1 MTRRLQRIPPARREN
16 NRKGG
21 RRGKICSLASW
32 QSNGQ
37 SQVFPDGSI
46 MLGLERRQKI
56 MELLRRERKVY
67 VAELAKLFHVTEE
80 TIRRDLEKLENQ
92 DLLRRSYG
100 GAVLSESTSEDLSYT
115 RRSAINSE
123 SKLRIADKAVELIHD
138 GDTIMMD
145 SSTTCQALLQ
155 QLKGQRSITVITN
168 SIRLM
173 NDFMNSGFQ
182 MICTGGK
189 MRESSCALTG
199 STAYQTLH
207 NYFVDYAFISCK
219 GIDMDKGVMESNES
233 ESKIKE
239 IMMEQ
244 ARKTVLLVDHSKF
257 NKTAF
262 VKCDDFSHIHCVVTD
277 EEPSREWQ
285 DFFLERHIRLID

>member
-1 MTRRLQRIPPARREN
+1 
-16 NRKGG
+16 
-21 RRGKICSLASW
+21 
-32 QSNGQ
+32 
-37 SQVFPDGSI
+37 

-56 MELLRRERKVY
+56 MELLRRDNKVY
-67 VAELAKLFHVTEE
+67 VSELAKLFKVTEE
-80 TIRRDLEKLENQ
+80 TIRRDLEKLEGQ

-100 GAVLSESTSEDLSYT
+100 GAIISESTSEDLPFT
-115 RRSAINSE
+115 KRSSLNNE
-123 SKLRIADKAVELIHD
+123 SKQAIASKAYDLIHD
-138 GDTIMMD
+138 GDTVMVD
-145 SSTTCQALLQ
+145 SSTTGQMLLQ
-155 QLKGQRSITVITN
+155 QLKGRKRITVITN

>member
-1 MTRRLQRIPPARREN
+1 MEKIRL
-16 NRKGG
+16 
-21 RRGKICSLASW
+21 
-32 QSNGQ
+32 
-37 SQVFPDGSI
+37 D
-46 MLGLERRQKI
+46 
-56 MELLRRERKVY
+56 RKVY
-67 VAELAKLFHVTEE
+67 VSDLAKTFKVTEE
-80 TIRRDLEKLENQ
+80 TIRRDLEKLEGQ

-100 GAVLSESTSEDLSYT
+100 GAVITESTSEDLSYK

-123 SKLRIADKAVELIHD
+123 SKLAIAEKAARLIQD

-155 QLKGQRSITVITN
+155 RLKGQKDITVITN

-173 NDFMNSGFQ
+173 NDFMGSGFK
-182 MICTGGK
+182 MICTGGT

-199 STAYQTLH
+199 TIASQTLEK
-207 NYFVDYAFISCK
+207 YYVDFTFISCK
-219 GIDMDKGVMESNES
+219 GIDIDKGVMESNES
-233 ESKIKE
+233 ESKIKQ

-285 DFFLERHIRLID
+285 DFFLERHIRLIG